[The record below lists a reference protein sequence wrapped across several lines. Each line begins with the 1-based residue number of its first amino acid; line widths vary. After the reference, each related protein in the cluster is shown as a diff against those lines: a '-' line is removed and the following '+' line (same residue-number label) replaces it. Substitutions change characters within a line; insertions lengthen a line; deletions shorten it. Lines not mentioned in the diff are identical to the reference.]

1 MLHTK
6 IIRKKTLMPTFNK
19 STAEATISRADQ
31 CGNRFFAMIDHTN
44 KTFIWGWSTSCFV
57 SPYSAG
63 LITSEN
69 TTQKA
74 VRLLI
79 ENYQNN
85 PDYTEIATLEDYK
98 NAMKGA

>member
-1 MLHTK
+1 
-6 IIRKKTLMPTFNK
+6 MPTFNK

-31 CGNRFFAMIDHTN
+31 CGNRFFVMIDHTN
-44 KTFIWGWSTSCFV
+44 KTFIWDWSTSCFV

-63 LITSEN
+63 LITEN

-74 VRLLI
+74 IRLLI
-79 ENYQNN
+79 EHYQND

-98 NAMKGA
+98 LAMKGA

>member
-1 MLHTK
+1 
-6 IIRKKTLMPTFNK
+6 MPTFNK

-44 KTFIWGWSTSCFV
+44 KTFIWSWSTSCFV

-63 LITSEN
+63 LITEN
-69 TTQKA
+69 TTQKT

-79 ENYQNN
+79 EAYQNN

-98 NAMKGA
+98 DAMKGA

>member
-1 MLHTK
+1 
-6 IIRKKTLMPTFNK
+6 MPTFNK

-31 CGNRFFAMIDHTN
+31 CGNRFFIMIDHTN

-63 LITSEN
+63 LITEN

-74 VRLLI
+74 IRLLI
-79 ENYQNN
+79 ERYQND

-98 NAMKGA
+98 LAMKGA